1 MKESKRI
8 YRTPAM
14 HNDFGPILRWIFR
27 RFFSRIKVEAD
38 DVERLRAL
46 SEKGPLI
53 YALKN
58 VSLLQYLYFNYL
70 FDREGLPLARF
81 VNGVHTTVWQPW
93 RLALTILAKRLFG
106 MEKSGDPDK
115 AEKRFAELTREGESS
130 LVFLRSS
137 MGHLIR
143 SKQREY
149 RLIGEAVGVQR
160 EEEKEITLVPLIVIW
175 GKRPDSGQRSIVD
188 TLFGEEESPG
198 LIRELVI
205 FARRHRSA
213 FVRIG
218 DTVDLK
224 TFVDA
229 NGNSRDGEIARK
241 AAWSL
246 LSEFKRE
253 KSVITG
259 PAMKPRRLIIKTVLE
274 TARMKRVIEE
284 VAQQEGRDREKVR
297 ETARKYLEEIASDYH
312 IGYIAILAIVF
323 DWIWRNI
330 YDGLHID
337 MKGLARVKRAAKRA
351 PLILLPNHRSHMDY
365 LFLSYIFFRHDIS
378 PPQIAAGIN
387 LSFWPLG
394 FLFRRAGAYFLRR
407 SFKGNPLY
415 AKVFTEYVKR
425 LLREG
430 YTQEFF
436 IEGTRSRTGKFIA
449 PKLGMLGMQVE
460 AFSEG
465 ASDDVMLVPIAI
477 SYERIL
483 EQNAY
488 SDELSGAP
496 KVKESLW
503 ELVKTRKFLKNKLG
517 RVYIQFAEPISLK
530 DYLDARPDRFTS
542 FDQAKNKPLIDD
554 LARTIVYSI
563 NEVIM
568 VTPSALLATALLST
582 GKRGTDHEGLVR
594 RAALFERVLRRRET
608 RLSPLLQTLGRAV
621 DETIRLFISNRLI
634 TKYESSDGEVIYAMP
649 EDGRLKLRFYSNNII
664 HFLLPSS
671 IAACSVLVDGSEA
684 SDMDSLGGRVRF
696 IHDLLSEEF
705 IHPPNLDVAPALGEG
720 IGVLKGLGFVE
731 VTDDQFVRL
740 IAGREEDVRTIGRLL
755 DDLFESYYIVF
766 RTIAGLRANVGRK
779 DFIKQAMEMGEFLFQ
794 KEEIVRRE
802 ALSRITI
809 QNALQYC
816 LRTRI
821 LSEPEGFS
829 EPEGV
834 SRLRGGAPI
843 YCTREGADVIEG
855 IMTKLKPMLPSSIA

>member
-1 MKESKRI
+1 
-8 YRTPAM
+8 M
-14 HNDFGPILRWIFR
+14 HNDFGPMLRWVFR
-27 RFFSRIKVEAD
+27 KFFSRIKVEAD
-38 DVERLRAL
+38 DVERLRTL

-58 VSLLQYLYFNYL
+58 VSLLQYLYFSYL

-93 RLALTILAKRLFG
+93 RLALAILAKRLFG
-106 MEKSGDPDK
+106 LEKSGDPDK
-115 AEKRFAELTREGESS
+115 AEKHFAELTRKGESS

-137 MGHLIR
+137 MGHLTR

-160 EEEKEITLVPLIVIW
+160 EGETEVTLVPLIVIW

-188 TLFGEEESPG
+188 TLFGEKESPG

-205 FARRHRSA
+205 FARRYRSA
-213 FVRIG
+213 FVRVG
-218 DTVDLK
+218 DTVDMK
-224 TFVDA
+224 SFVA
-229 NGNSRDGEIARK
+229 ASGNSRDGEIARK

-246 LSEFKRE
+246 LSEFKLE

-274 TARMKRVIEE
+274 TARMKRVIED
-284 VAQQEGRDREKVR
+284 VAQQEGKDREKVK
-297 ETARKYLEEIASDYH
+297 ETARKYLEEIASDYN
-312 IGYIAILAIVF
+312 IRYIAILAAIF

-337 MKGLARVKRAAKRA
+337 MKGLAGVKRTAKRA

-436 IEGTRSRTGKFIA
+436 IEGTRSRTGKFIT
-449 PKLGMLGMQVE
+449 PKLGMLGMQIE
-460 AFSEG
+460 AFTEG
-465 ASDDVMLVPIAI
+465 ASDDVMLIPIAI

-488 SDELSGAP
+488 SDELIGAP

-530 DYLDARPDRFTS
+530 EYLDARPERFAS
-542 FDQAKNKPLIDD
+542 FDQTQNKPLIDG
-554 LARTIVYSI
+554 LARTIAYSI

-582 GKRGTDHEGLVR
+582 GKRGIDHEGLVR
-594 RAALFERVLRRRET
+594 RSALFERVLKRSQAC
-608 RLSPLLQTLGRAV
+608 LSPLLQTSGRAV
-621 DETIRLFISNRLI
+621 DETLKVFISNKLI
-634 TKYESSDGEVIYAMP
+634 MRHESGDGEVIYGMP
-649 EDGRLKLRFYSNNII
+649 DDGRLKLQFYSYNII
-664 HFLLPSS
+664 HFFLPPSVV
-671 IAACSVLVDGSEA
+671 ACCAYANGDDTN
-684 SDMDSLGGRVRF
+684 DMDSLGDRVRF
-696 IHDLLSEEF
+696 VHDLLSEEF
-705 IHPPNLDVAPALGEG
+705 IHPPTLDLDSELDEG
-720 IGVLKGLGFVE
+720 ISVLKGLGLIE
-731 VTDDQFVRL
+731 IGDDRTVRL
-740 IAGREEDVRTIGRLL
+740 VVGHEEDVRTFGRLL

-766 RTIAGLRANVGRK
+766 RTIAGLRANVERK
-779 DFIKQAMEMGEFLFQ
+779 EFIKQAMVMGEFLFH
-794 KEEIVRRE
+794 KEEILRRE
-802 ALSRITI
+802 ALSKITI

-816 LRTRI
+816 LRIGI
-821 LSEPEGFS
+821 LSHPKWAADPEDA
-829 EPEGV
+829 PK
-834 SRLRGGAPI
+834 RRGGAAV
-843 YCTREGADVIEG
+843 YCSKEGAESLAG
-855 IMTKLKPMLPSSIA
+855 IMVKLRPLLPSSTG